1 MKCPRCMTEN
11 GNRTICSN
19 CGYFMYRV
27 ANQNIEKRSN
37 ARRALDDAKIA
48 GKGFWKIFRIVWIG
62 LVIIVMSFW
71 ILALLIWL
79 TGGEVIPGL

>member
-27 ANQNIEKRSN
+27 ANQNIEQRTG
-37 ARRALDDAKIA
+37 AQREMDDAKIA
-48 GKGFWKIFRIVWIG
+48 GKSFWKVFRVIWIG
-62 LVIIVMSFW
+62 IVMLVLSFW
-71 ILALLIWL
+71 IIALIVWL
-79 TGGEVIPGL
+79 TGGNVILGQ